1 MMFRFRDWFW
11 AIFTLMSLVG
21 LWLWVFSGIEEYRLK
36 ADEINRDD
44 SSRVLTTLLREDQWA
59 EFQISSNA
67 QSLRLMTNGGLK
79 STEWP
84 GENQTD
90 PRSGWRYSIEYQL
103 LDQAGTILDQSVYHL
118 RAGIRELID
127 SETGELINPLV
138 FGKDSWVATQTRFI
152 QLPLST
158 DQRRPDRIRIRT
170 QQMDPQLAEIVVR
183 VRARHQRPYY
193 DRRSTWKQ
201 TSTRTREKLARYC
214 VFDQKF
220 LTHAERA
227 SLLRWQWV
235 KAPPLGTAP
244 RRHLYFLGDVDDQEV
259 PREAP
264 TPGTHLDPGWR
275 STLPLPNTKG
285 KLRLEFERVD
295 KTTTNLIFLSGK
307 WFDGTDDVPRQLQW
321 KMNDDFVTAD
331 VDYCGGIFE
340 FESSSPVSLRSY
352 WKNLEKLPADS
363 RLINAA
369 GQPLAINEEIEFTN
383 SAFNVPLRVYLVGD
397 TGVQFPISHIDD
409 QPTPFRL
416 SMRLGYGN
424 AFLSDDDVEK
434 RANELRQP
442 TGWNNVRSMK
452 WEYLDAQERVIDN
465 GVIDMIPK
473 LSAYDRLWKQDKP
486 FAVSEKETVYF
497 SIPAGVASIRLTSEP
512 PFLINASV
520 RPWNAPWV
528 SRIPE
533 DQQPFERKNRTT
545 RKWFGLKPN
554 GHHEFIAGN
563 RSFVLSTQSRT
574 GIIDED
580 ADPEEAIDLDNSLW
594 QRYEPDGQWIGRQ
607 ILVPAESDRTVT
619 QNAMFTWFNEVTP
632 NRWQT
637 LRCYNFASR
646 DDYRLIFITS
656 PPSSD
661 SGQRMS
667 NTQGAS
673 DFGELTVF
681 QDGRVV
687 QQESLVSSRGQIRL
701 NLKRVNDT
709 SKIKILCD
717 DKTRLFFTGGAIDDA
732 PRYLKRTACR
742 LDDGQLNFQYSKTSE
757 DAETLTLSVFRQ
769 EHTDLR
775 CEIEVEITSQTGLR
789 LKRTG
794 PVEHLTSL
802 RRIYDVQAQPQR
814 DSLLIGS
821 DAVLDVEHKCFIQ
834 LGPDL
839 PPGKY
844 HIKVR
849 RLDGNRRGFVL
860 LHRLHPRPLQE
871 RQSR

>member
-1 MMFRFRDWFW
+1 MIFRFRDWFW
-11 AIFTLMSLVG
+11 TIFVLMSLVG
-21 LWLWVFSGIEEYRLK
+21 LYFGVFSGIEQYRLK

-44 SSRVLTTLLREDQWA
+44 SSRVLTTLLCKEQWA

-79 STEWP
+79 STQWP

-103 LDQAGTILDQSVYHL
+103 VDRAGTVLDQSIYHL

-127 SETGELINPLV
+127 SETGERINSLV
-138 FGKDSWVATQTRFI
+138 FGKNSWVATQTRFI
-152 QLPLST
+152 QVPLST
-158 DQRRPDRIRIRT
+158 NQRRAQRIRIRT
-170 QQMDPQLAEIVVR
+170 QHMDPQFAEIVVR
-183 VRARHQRPYY
+183 VGARHQRPYY

-201 TSTRTREKLARYC
+201 TSTRTRKKLARYC

-235 KAPPLGTAP
+235 KTPPLGTTP

-259 PREAP
+259 PPEVSIL
-264 TPGTHLDPGWR
+264 GTHLDPGWR

-307 WFDGTDDVPRQLQW
+307 WFDGKDDVPRQLQW
-321 KMNDDFVTAD
+321 KMNEDFVTAD
-331 VDYCGGIFE
+331 LDYSGGIFE
-340 FESSSPVSLRSY
+340 FESSSPVSFRCY
-352 WKNLEKLPADS
+352 WTNLETLSTASKLVND
-363 RLINAA
+363 A
-369 GQPLAINEEIEFTN
+369 GQLLAINEEIELTN

-397 TGVQFPISHIDD
+397 AGIQFPISHIDD

-424 AFLSDDDVEK
+424 AFLSDEDVKK
-434 RANELRQP
+434 RAIELRQP
-442 TGWNNVRSMK
+442 TDWNNVRSMK
-452 WEYLDAQERVIDN
+452 WEYLDAQERVVDDGTIDI
-465 GVIDMIPK
+465 VPK

-486 FAVSEKETVYF
+486 SAVSEKETVYF
-497 SIPAGVASIRLTSEP
+497 SIPVDVTAIRLTSGP

-520 RPWNAPWV
+520 RPWNAPWI

-533 DQQPFERKNRTT
+533 DQQPFERKSRTA
-545 RKWFGLKPN
+545 RKWFGIKPN
-554 GHHEFIAGN
+554 GHNELIAGN
-563 RSFVLSTQSRT
+563 RSFVLLTQSRT

-580 ADPEEAIDLDNSLW
+580 ADQEEAIDLDDFRW
-594 QRYEPDGQWIGRQ
+594 QRYEPDTQWIGRQ
-607 ILVPAESDRTVT
+607 ILVPAQSDRTVT
-619 QNAMFTWFNEVTP
+619 QHAIFTWFNQVTP

-637 LRCYNFASR
+637 LRYYDFADR
-646 DDYRLIFITS
+646 DDYRLIYISS
-656 PPSSD
+656 PPSPAPEQSMTERQNA
-661 SGQRMS
+661 SG
-667 NTQGAS
+667 
-673 DFGELTVF
+673 FGELTVF

-709 SKIKILCD
+709 SKIKIQCNRH
-717 DKTRLFFTGGAIDDA
+717 TRLFFTGGAIDDA

-742 LDDGQLNFQYSKTSE
+742 LEDGELNFPYSKTS
-757 DAETLTLSVFRQ
+757 DQSETLTLSVFRQ

-775 CEIEVEITSQTGLR
+775 CKIEVEITSQADLR
-789 LKRTG
+789 LSQTG

-802 RRIYDVQAQPQR
+802 HRIYDIQSQPQR
-814 DSLLIGS
+814 NALLIGS

-834 LGPDL
+834 LGRDL
-839 PPGKY
+839 PPGNY

-849 RLDGNRRGFVL
+849 RLDGNRQGFVL
-860 LHRLHPRPLQE
+860 LHRLQPRTPQGSQL
-871 RQSR
+871 R